1 MAEPTSFAGPWNEV
15 VTKPQH
21 ESEPFLGP
29 GNNAFIFLCRVVVKG
44 PRMSKS
50 LDRIIKLIFA
60 LIALVNGIPNCLNV
74 YLHVTLFT
82 TLSRLLQ
89 KAGKVGHFGAVCA
102 PDRWSAR
109 DWPTDSRI

>member
-21 ESEPFLGP
+21 ESGPFLGP

-50 LDRIIKLIFA
+50 RQDHKTHFRFDS
-60 LIALVNGIPNCLNV
+60 
-74 YLHVTLFT
+74 
-82 TLSRLLQ
+82 SR
-89 KAGKVGHFGAVCA
+89 
-102 PDRWSAR
+102 
-109 DWPTDSRI
+109 